1 MLQAQGTVPTQFFLV
16 RHGETPWNRELRMQG
31 QTDTPLSAIG
41 SAQAAALGRRL
52 AGNNFAA
59 LYSSDLARAW
69 DTAHAIAQ
77 RTGHEVIP
85 EPRLRERRFG
95 VFEGLTRLEIG
106 ERYPEELRCFESRD
120 PEYVIPGGESAREFW
135 ARCLGCLGE
144 IGERHAGAGVVVVT
158 HGLVLD
164 AIYRAAHGL
173 PHDQPRPVP
182 LVNASVN
189 VFTYH
194 ASTWQMES
202 WGDVG
207 HLDEALV
214 TRYEGR
220 WANTKR

>member
-1 MLQAQGTVPTQFFLV
+1 MTQLILV

-31 QTDTPLSAIG
+31 QTDTALSAIG
-41 SAQAAALGRRL
+41 CAQAAALGQRL
-52 AGNNFAA
+52 AGSAFAA
-59 LYSSDLARAW
+59 LYSSDLNRAR
-69 DTAHAIAQ
+69 DTATAIAQ

-85 EPRLRERRFG
+85 DPRLRERRFG
-95 VFEGLTRLEIG
+95 IFEGLTRSEIG
-106 ERYPEELRCFESRD
+106 ERFPEELRRFESRD
-120 PEYVIPGGESAREFW
+120 PDYAIPGGESARAFW

-189 VFTYH
+189 AFIYR
-194 ASTWQMES
+194 AGTWQMES

-220 WANTKR
+220 AR